1 MESPH
6 PIVGEWYRHNSAT
19 ILEVVAFDRDDG
31 TIEVQYFDGTVEEF
45 DLESWNQLYVEEIEA
60 PEDWSGSMDIEPE
73 DFKIGIEETPTQ
85 EWSSPLDFF
94 DGT

>member
-1 MESPH
+1 MEPPH
-6 PIVGEWYRHNSAT
+6 PIVGEWYRHNGVT
-19 ILEVVAFDRDDG
+19 ILEVVAFDKDDG

-45 DLESWNQLYVEEIEA
+45 DLENWNQFYVEEIVA
-60 PEDWSGSMDIEPE
+60 PEDWSGSMDIQPE
-73 DFKIGIEETPTQ
+73 DFKIGIEEVPAQ

>member
-1 MESPH
+1 MKIPT
-6 PIVGEWYRHNSAT
+6 PVVGEWYRQDTAV
-19 ILEVVAFDRDDG
+19 IFEVVALDQDDG

-45 DLESWNQLYVEEIEA
+45 DLESWELMLLEPVVA

-73 DFKIGIEETPTQ
+73 DYRLVTDQGPGQ
-85 EWSSPLDFF
+85 EWASPLDFF